1 MPLIFGPSQ
10 CFLYDLKKKLNILM
24 SNLEFKSHLFV
35 TFVRN
40 ICYSGRLDRREVAEY
55 SAATA
60 TGDRGVVKS
69 VIAVQLVKFT
79 KKIQKIPKS
88 VVKITKKIFG
98 KHNGI
103 EN

>member
-1 MPLIFGPSQ
+1 M
-10 CFLYDLKKKLNILM
+10 
-24 SNLEFKSHLFV
+24 
-35 TFVRN
+35 
-40 ICYSGRLDRREVAEY
+40 AEY

-103 EN
+103 